1 MFGAGGVVW
10 AAGWEAMMGG
20 IEAADPATARLL
32 EGEDARHTS
41 SPTRAGA
48 GGGGDAMPWR
58 GMLRNTPVRALAY
71 THFCNNWCA
80 LLPGARRVPRA
91 CSSRGVRLRCG
102 PCDATQLDWL
112 VLRTAGSGRSD
123 QSACASR
130 QEGRVYLSVVH
141 IQRGC
146 PERRMGARVMLCVV
160 VMPGAP

>member
-1 MFGAGGVVW
+1 MIFKGGVSSSLCLAQVFYMFGAGGLVW

-48 GGGGDAMPWR
+48 GSGSNVMPWR

-80 LLPGARRVPRA
+80 AARGAPNFLRRVPLN
-91 CSSRGVRLRCG
+91 RGVRLRPMRC
-102 PCDATQLDWL
+102 C
-112 VLRTAGSGRSD
+112 TAWP
-123 QSACASR
+123 ACAAHCWFFVSQIRALVPR
-130 QEGRVYLSVVH
+130 Q
-141 IQRGC
+141 QTC
-146 PERRMGARVMLCVV
+146 Q
-160 VMPGAP
+160 

>member
-1 MFGAGGVVW
+1 MFGAGGLVW

-80 LLPGARRVPRA
+80 AARGALRVSCMFVQKCKAAMRCHFDFNSLCCRLLVSVFEIRA
-91 CSSRGVRLRCG
+91 TV
-102 PCDATQLDWL
+102 
-112 VLRTAGSGRSD
+112 
-123 QSACASR
+123 SR
-130 QEGRVYLSVVH
+130 QRMCQLTVRQGLILS
-141 IQRGC
+141 
-146 PERRMGARVMLCVV
+146 ALYS
-160 VMPGAP
+160 

>member
-1 MFGAGGVVW
+1 MRLAQVFYMFGAGGLVW

-48 GGGGDAMPWR
+48 GGGGGNAMPWR

-80 LLPGARRVPRA
+80 LLPAARRAPRA
-91 CSSRGVRLRCG
+91 CSSEGKCAMRLMSTSSLMSLCCALLPLIFHLRGK
-102 PCDATQLDWL
+102 
-112 VLRTAGSGRSD
+112 
-123 QSACASR
+123 
-130 QEGRVYLSVVH
+130 
-141 IQRGC
+141 C
-146 PERRMGARVMLCVV
+146 P
-160 VMPGAP
+160 